1 MSSKSSL
8 SKSSLSK
15 SSLSNPTLSNPTLSK
30 PILPLRHWQEMT
42 TLDFSESDTS
52 GWIAVLP
59 VAAIEQHG
67 PHLPVATDTTIN
79 EGNIAAMLSKLPAD
93 LPVVV
98 LPTQAIGKSNE
109 HIHSAGTLTLSYETL
124 ARVLIEMGESVA
136 RAGLRKLVLA
146 NSHGGNIAVLDIV
159 ARELRVRHN
168 MLCVVASWSRLGQPE
183 AVYSEWEQ
191 AYGIH
196 GGDMETSVMLA
207 LRPDLV
213 RMHKAS
219 KFHSLQER
227 LVQNHKQ
234 LRAHGAAPFGWI
246 AQDLG
251 PHGTVGDAS
260 IATPEKGHL
269 TIATVTDR
277 FISLLE
283 DVHAFSLDNL
293 WSPPESD

>member
-1 MSSKSSL
+1 ML
-8 SKSSLSK
+8 PEPAL
-15 SSLSNPTLSNPTLSK
+15 PK
-30 PILPLRHWQEMT
+30 PVLPLRHWQDMT

-67 PHLPVATDTTIN
+67 PHLPVATDTVIN
-79 EGNIAAMLSKLPAD
+79 EGNIAAMLERLPEG
-93 LPVVV
+93 LPVTI

-109 HIHSAGTLTLSYETL
+109 HIHSPGTLTLSYDTL
-124 ARVLIEMGESVA
+124 ARVLIETGESVV
-136 RAGLRKLVLA
+136 RAGVRKLVLA
-146 NSHGGNIAVLDIV
+146 NSHGGNIAVLEIV
-159 ARELRVRHN
+159 ARELRVKHN

-183 AVYSEWEQ
+183 GVYSAWEQ

-213 RMHKAS
+213 KMDKAER
-219 KFHSLQER
+219 FHSLQER
-227 LVQNHKQ
+227 LVQNHGQ
-234 LRAHGAAPFGWI
+234 LRAHGTAAFGWV

-260 IATPEKGHL
+260 LATAEKGRQS
-269 TIATVTDR
+269 IAVVTEK
-277 FISLLE
+277 FIELLADMHDFALE
-283 DVHAFSLDNL
+283 TL
-293 WSPPESD
+293 WLPPSTG